1 MTRIERTRLA
11 ATRLEIRS
19 CAQKVR
25 ALSMNPF
32 GFGVELRIRAAGKS
46 WKKAKQMLLMLADR
60 ETAAQRERKKKLERD
75 WWKKS
80 LLSDKGKSRKEN
92 QP

>member
-1 MTRIERTRLA
+1 MTRRERLLRA
-11 ATRLEIRS
+11 AVRLEIRGWLQ
-19 CAQKVR
+19 AMR
-25 ALSMNPF
+25 ASAMSPF
-32 GFGVELRIRAAGKS
+32 GFGSERMTRAAEKS